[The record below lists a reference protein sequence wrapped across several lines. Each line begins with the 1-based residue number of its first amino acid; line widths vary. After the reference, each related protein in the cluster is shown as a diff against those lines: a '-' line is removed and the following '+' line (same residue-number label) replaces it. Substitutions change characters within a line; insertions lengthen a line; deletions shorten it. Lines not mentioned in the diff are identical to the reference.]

1 MSKLG
6 GSSYPGDLRP
16 EEAISWV
23 EILLDR
29 FDGAT
34 KNKKAFAKEVGHQS
48 TSSGTFRRKLADA
61 RKYGLMTPR
70 GDYEITELGKRLAQP
85 KDERDRHDAI
95 FRMLQDVNLLRR
107 IGHELDSS
115 EPPEE
120 FWQVLVEVTDAEPA
134 EAKKV
139 EDWIKNLYETMIEAL
154 AVAEGQ
160 LPVDESDIP
169 SNSEGR
175 TQTAQKDARTQLTD
189 EPDSALYV
197 KVGNDVLR
205 FEELTDRKIEIAQ
218 DFLEEKKG
226 GGDGTYQMRL

>member
-6 GSSYPGDLRP
+6 EISYPGDLKP
-16 EEAISWV
+16 EEAIRWM
-23 EILLDR
+23 EILIDR
-29 FDGAT
+29 FGGAT

-70 GDYEITELGKRLAQP
+70 GDYEITELGRRLAQP
-85 KDERDRHDAI
+85 KDERDRHEAI
-95 FRMLQDVNLLRR
+95 ARMIHNVPLLREINR
-107 IGHELDSS
+107 ELGGT

-120 FWQVLVEVTDAEPA
+120 FWQVLTHVTGEDAE
-134 EAKKV
+134 EAQKV
-139 EDWIKNLYETMIEAL
+139 EDWIENLYETLIEAR
-154 AVAEGQ
+154 AVTEGQ
-160 LPVDESDIP
+160 LQADESGIP
-169 SNSEGR
+169 SNAEIR
-175 TQTAQKDARTQLTD
+175 TQTAQKSAKNQQTA

-218 DFLEEKKG
+218 EFLEEKKG
-226 GGDGTYQMRL
+226 TGDGTYQMRL

>member
-6 GSSYPGDLRP
+6 ESSYPGDLSP
-16 EEAISWV
+16 EEAITWM
-23 EILLDR
+23 EILMER
-29 FDGAT
+29 FGGAT

-85 KDERDRHDAI
+85 TDERDRHDAI
-95 FRMLQDVNLLRR
+95 FRMLQNISLLRR
-107 IGHELDSS
+107 IDHELGGS

-120 FWQVLVEVTDAEPA
+120 FWQVLASVTGAEPE
-134 EAKKV
+134 EAQRI
-139 EDWIKNLYETMIEAL
+139 EDWIKNLYETMIEAR

-160 LPVDESDIP
+160 LPADESDIP
-169 SNSEGR
+169 SDSEIR
-175 TQTAQKDARTQLTD
+175 TKTAQKNARAQQPT

-218 DFLEEKKG
+218 EFLEEKKG
-226 GGDGTYQMRL
+226 DGDGTYQMRL